1 MRVTGPC
8 ARPIRIDAAPM
19 PTKKIVIRWARLQR
33 SPSQPTGSVPR
44 PKVTKA
50 AVPNASAS
58 PYDMPQA
65 GASASTAV
73 GKISRK
79 KWS

>member
-1 MRVTGPC
+1 M
-8 ARPIRIDAAPM
+8 PM
-19 PTKKIVIRWARLQR
+19 KKIVIMCARLQR
-33 SPSQPTGSVPR
+33 SPSQPDGSVPAANI
-44 PKVTKA
+44 TNA
-50 AVPNASAS
+50 AVPSASAS

>member
-1 MRVTGPC
+1 M
-8 ARPIRIDAAPM
+8 AAAPM
-19 PTKKIVIRWARLQR
+19 PMKKTDISLVRLQR
-33 SPSQPTGSVPR
+33 SPSQPAGNVPS
-44 PKVTKA
+44 PKVTNA

-58 PYDMPQA
+58 PYDMSHA

-73 GKISRK
+73 GKISKK